1 MQMER
6 LDKEIDKT
14 TTNLVS
20 SNKKLKVIIDK
31 VIENVIIV
39 SRA

>member
-1 MQMER
+1 MER